1 MGRQRGIPRMGTR
14 RQGREWVLQL
24 LFQVDL
30 NPSSTEDTL
39 KPFWEERPDAE
50 PATRE
55 FAERL
60 FLGTV
65 SHRDEL
71 DATMRRYVQNW
82 SIKRMGVVDRNV
94 LRMALYELMHCE
106 DIPPVVTIN
115 EAVDLAKFFSNT
127 ESGRF
132 VNGVLDRVR
141 KDLKREARAGTKES
155 PDGV

>member
-1 MGRQRGIPRMGTR
+1 
-14 RQGREWVLQL
+14 
-24 LFQVDL
+24 
-30 NPSSTEDTL
+30 
-39 KPFWEERPDAE
+39 
-50 PATRE
+50 
-55 FAERL
+55 
-60 FLGTV
+60 
-65 SHRDEL
+65 
-71 DATMRRYVQNW
+71 
-82 SIKRMGVVDRNV
+82 MGVVDRNV